1 MDNVAKI
8 RTKDIIAGTI
18 GLLTAAVITLGCLIV
33 ATATVTAT
41 VITVARLIG

>member
-8 RTKDIIAGTI
+8 RMKDVIAGSV
-18 GLLTAAVITLGCLIV
+18 GLIAAAVITLGCLVV

-41 VITVARLIG
+41 VVTVVRLIG